1 MADAQGRETNAGGY
15 QCHLKACK
23 LGGTVNPSDARA
35 EVRGYTVSATQEF
48 LAKWEADG
56 GAVFHMECWQ
66 ILSDL
71 ANRSKVTNLCSKE
84 KSLVLEAEDTAELH
98 QSMDSLTA
106 DATRIARMIK
116 ECKYPIA
123 FTGAGISTSAG
134 IGDFRG
140 IHGKWTNRDKEKD
153 HGSQKEGKAKAKRNV
168 MSLRPT
174 YTHEALLKLIE
185 MGYLQYIISQNTDGL
200 HRLSGIPEDKI
211 SELHGNGFVE
221 KCEKCNKR
229 YVMNH
234 NHRLGP
240 KDPKVPVKK
249 CEHCRINHRTGRI
262 CPDPKCK
269 GYLMNT
275 IINFGDNLEEH
286 VLSSAIHNA
295 EKADMVLT
303 LGSTLKVSPANSLV
317 TMGQTP
323 VKLVICNRQITPY
336 DDVCEKK
343 DPSTKA
349 QLGCRVFGDCD
360 DLMRVV
366 MRQLMDAGQLEEW
379 ERGREERCQS
389 YDGRRQN

>member
-1 MADAQGRETNAGGY
+1 MAAAQGKDEDVGTY
-15 QCHLKACK
+15 KCHLKTCK
-23 LGGTVNPSDARA
+23 LGGTIDSMDGRA
-35 EVRGYTVSATQEF
+35 DVRGYTVKAKPEF
-48 LAKWEADG
+48 LVQWDDDG
-56 GAVFHMECWQ
+56 VGVFHMRCWE

-71 ANRSKVTNLCSKE
+71 ANSSKVTDLCSQE
-84 KSLVLEAEDTAELH
+84 KALVLEAEETAEFH
-98 QSMDSLTA
+98 QSMDSIRT
-106 DATRIARMIK
+106 DASRIALMIK
-116 ECKYPIA
+116 ESKYPIA

-153 HGSQKEGKAKAKRNV
+153 HGSQKAGKTKARRNT

-185 MGYLQYIISQNTDGL
+185 LGHLQYIISQNTDGL
-200 HRLSGIPEDKI
+200 HRLSGVPEDKI

-221 KCEKCNKR
+221 KCEKCEKR

-262 CPDPKCK
+262 CPNVKCK

-286 VLSSAIHNA
+286 VLDSANDNA
-295 EKADMVLT
+295 KKADMVLT
-303 LGSTLKVSPANSLV
+303 LGSTLRVSPANSLV
-317 TMGQTP
+317 TKGQKP
-323 VKLVICNRQITPY
+323 IQLVICNRQTTPY
-336 DDVCEKK
+336 DDICERR

-360 DLMRVV
+360 DLMRAV
-366 MRQLMDAGQLEEW
+366 MRQVMDPAELEEW
-379 ERGREERCQS
+379 EKGRQERIKS
-389 YDGRRQN
+389 YNSQR